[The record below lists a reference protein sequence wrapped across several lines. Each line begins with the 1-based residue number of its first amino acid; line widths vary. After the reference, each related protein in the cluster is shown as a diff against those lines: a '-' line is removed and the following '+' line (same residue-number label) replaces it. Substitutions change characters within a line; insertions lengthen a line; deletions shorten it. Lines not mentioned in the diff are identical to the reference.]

1 MVLTAKAFALAIQI
15 ELAPALRTGTPIAH
29 RSLLC
34 RAIAR
39 VNGELANSRAHGR
52 YAGAISLIPVEN
64 RMDRLASMETFVR
77 VVETGSFSRQLRVG
91 QPAVSKSVAQLE
103 EYLGV
108 KLLTRSTRGLT
119 PTEAGLG
126 YLERARR
133 ALEEAAEAELAAR
146 GAGAGL
152 KGRLR
157 ICAAVTFA
165 RIHLIPLL
173 PKFLAQNPD
182 LELEVILDDRQ
193 IDLVQEGIDVALRM
207 GKLMDSALTARCIA
221 RCKRL
226 VLGTPAYFEHAFNAK
241 RLEQASGR
249 CLSSGG
255 QRLVVSARN
264 LRIGGLGSKQI
275 TRDRRGRCE
284 SCCARR
290 YRTDHRVRVDV
301 HSRTA
306 VGCGPRGVAGMGSPR
321 TRSLGCVSL
330 RTGRDGQDKGV
341 REFLR
346 AYLQRLSG
354 LRPAARLCACLFDR
368 L

>member
-1 MVLTAKAFALAIQI
+1 
-15 ELAPALRTGTPIAH
+15 
-29 RSLLC
+29 
-34 RAIAR
+34 
-39 VNGELANSRAHGR
+39 
-52 YAGAISLIPVEN
+52 
-64 RMDRLASMETFVR
+64 MDRLASMETFVR
-77 VVETGSFSRQLRVG
+77 VVETGSFSGAARQLRVG

-173 PKFLAQNPD
+173 PKFLVQNPD
-182 LELEVILDDRQ
+182 LELEVVLDDRQ

-207 GKLMDSALTARCIA
+207 GKMMDSTLTARRIA

-226 VLGTPAYFEHAFNAK
+226 VLGTPAYFDRAGTPSTPSELSKH
-241 RLEQASGR
+241 QA
-249 CLSSGG
+249 
-255 QRLVVSARN
+255 VV
-264 LRIGGLGSKQI
+264 
-275 TRDRRGRCE
+275 
-284 SCCARR
+284 
-290 YRTDHRVRVDV
+290 
-301 HSRTA
+301 
-306 VGCGPRGVAGMGSPR
+306 
-321 TRSLGCVSL
+321 
-330 RTGRDGQDKGV
+330 
-341 REFLR
+341 
-346 AYLQRLSG
+346 YLQARAAFGRSG
-354 LRPAARLCACLFDR
+354 ARLPNWPSPFKADCG
-368 L
+368 